1 MRKAKVMPHELSNK
15 EILGWD
21 VKNWSNALLHWEKII
36 PKNQKLIC
44 LEIGANKGGLS
55 LWLASKGH
63 QVICNDIKPTSEEI
77 KQHHESLHLS
87 GKIQYECF
95 DAVDIPYENHFDVII
110 LKSVLGGVG
119 REGSDERIE
128 KSIREIY
135 KALKPG
141 GIFLFAENLKASK
154 FHSLFR
160 KNFVKWAKDWNYMHY
175 SQMKNYLEKFKDVE
189 LHTAGFMGAFGFN
202 ETSRKIFGH
211 IDSAIFNNLPKGYH
225 YIIYGHAKK

>member
-1 MRKAKVMPHELSNK
+1 MPHELSNK

-21 VKNWSNALLHWEKII
+21 VKNWSNALLHWEKVI
-36 PKNQKLIC
+36 PKDHKLTC

-63 QVICNDIKPTSEEI
+63 EVICNDINPTSEEV
-77 KQHHESLHLS
+77 KNHHESLGLK

-95 DAVDIPYENHFDVII
+95 DAVDIPYENHFDVIV

-119 REGSDERIE
+119 REGRNERIE
-128 KSIREIY
+128 KSIQEIY
-135 KALKPG
+135 KVLKPG
-141 GIFLFAENLKASK
+141 GIFLFSENLKASK

-175 SQMKNYLEKFKDVE
+175 SQMKSYLEKFKDVE

-202 ETSRKIFGH
+202 ETSRKLFGH
-211 IDSAIFNNLPKGYH
+211 IDSAIFNNLPRGYH